1 MNDYYTYE
9 WSLSGADVTGKDGCM
24 ILFDDIPEEHG
35 RYQLAYFSR
44 KLNAFLGLSRPF
56 EVSDFY
62 LGFSSLFSVTRH
74 YL

>member
-35 RYQLAYFSR
+35 QYQLAYFSR
-44 KLNAFLGLSRPF
+44 KLNAVLGISRPF
-56 EVSDFY
+56 EVISRY
-62 LGFSSLFSVTRH
+62 LQ
-74 YL
+74 